1 MTEKFVVPF
10 FNGAKTSLAKDDNG
24 KPLLF
29 GKEAVEEINKPIR
42 DLINANDRRRDNA
55 KSI

>member
-29 GKEAVEEINKPIR
+29 GKEAVEEINKPVR

>member
-29 GKEAVEEINKPIR
+29 STIEKWNINKPIR
-42 DLINANDRRRDNA
+42 DLINANDRRRENV
-55 KSI
+55 KSV